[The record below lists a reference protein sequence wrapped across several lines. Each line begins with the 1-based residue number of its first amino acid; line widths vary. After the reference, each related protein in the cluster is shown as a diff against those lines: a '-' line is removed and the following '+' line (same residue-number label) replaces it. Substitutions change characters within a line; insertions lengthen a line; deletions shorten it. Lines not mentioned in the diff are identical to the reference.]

1 MSHKNPLAH
10 HLYIHTMEAS
20 PHPEKALTSAS
31 RLPALVPGSGHLV
44 HMPAHVNIRIGWYR
58 EAALANERAV
68 KVDEHYLKHSH
79 VESIYTTA
87 YVPHNF
93 HFLWA
98 AAIKTGQQQL
108 AMQAAKDTAAKVNPE
123 MMQDPGLGGTFQ
135 HFWTIPLLTKTL
147 FGQWAEVLAEP
158 VPPVDLVYPT
168 GIWHYARGLALARQG
183 KLEQAQREL
192 IQLRQIVGDPAVAN
206 LTIFDLNSV
215 VSILQI
221 AEAILAGE
229 IAVGHGDDE
238 TAVKQLQEAIRLE
251 DELNYTEPKDWYL
264 PPRQVLG
271 AVLLEAGRAQEA
283 EKAYR
288 ADLQHHP
295 QNGWV
300 LFGLVQSLRAQGKD
314 AEANSVSQEFIQ
326 AWADAD
332 VTLTSSRF

>member
-1 MSHKNPLAH
+1 
-10 HLYIHTMEAS
+10 
-20 PHPEKALTSAS
+20 
-31 RLPALVPGSGHLV
+31 
-44 HMPAHVNIRIGWYR
+44 
-58 EAALANERAV
+58 
-68 KVDEHYLKHSH
+68 
-79 VESIYTTA
+79 
-87 YVPHNF
+87 
-93 HFLWA
+93 
-98 AAIKTGQQQL
+98 
-108 AMQAAKDTAAKVNPE
+108 
-123 MMQDPGLGGTFQ
+123 
-135 HFWTIPLLTKTL
+135 
-147 FGQWAEVLAEP
+147 

-229 IAVGHGDDE
+229 IAVGHGDDD

-264 PPRQVLG
+264 PP
-271 AVLLEAGRAQEA
+271 
-283 EKAYR
+283 
-288 ADLQHHP
+288 P

-314 AEANSVSQEFIQ
+314 AEANSVSQEFKQ